1 MGERMSAYTHRGS
14 RILLV
19 EDSDDL
25 RALMTLILETEGYI
39 VDSASTAEQG
49 LRLLDST
56 PYDLVLSD
64 YALPGRT
71 GAWMLR
77 EALARHVLSQ
87 GILVTAHPNPRD
99 ADEFPVIYKPLD
111 FDAFLDQIRDYV
123 TRDLRVVSPPP
134 DSARSTQGHARS
146 AEA

>member
-1 MGERMSAYTHRGS
+1 MGERMSADTHLGS

-56 PYDLVLSD
+56 SYDLVLSD

-77 EALARHVLSQ
+77 EALARDVLSQ

-99 ADEFPVIYKPLD
+99 AGDFPVIYKPLD
-111 FDAFLDQIRDYV
+111 FDAFLDQIRECV
-123 TRDLRVVSPPP
+123 NREPRAGSPPP
-134 DSARSTQGHARS
+134 DATCPARGNASG

>member
-1 MGERMSAYTHRGS
+1 MGERMTVQTYPGS

-25 RALMTLILETEGYI
+25 RSLMVLILESEGYS
-39 VDSASTAEQG
+39 VDSAATAEEG
-49 LRLLDST
+49 LRLLNSGS
-56 PYDLVLSD
+56 YDLVLSD

-77 EALARHVLSQ
+77 EALARRLLSQ

-99 ADEFPVIYKPLD
+99 ADGFPVIYKPLD
-111 FDAFLDQIRDYV
+111 FDAFLEQIRGYMKPLPPAPAGSAA
-123 TRDLRVVSPPP
+123 TR
-134 DSARSTQGHARS
+134 RS
-146 AEA
+146 AES